1 MNQLSDSGI
10 RIGGDVITDAGE
22 RRRIDAISPIDGAV
36 FGDVLQGTADDALR
50 AVDVAER
57 SFRSWSTTAV
67 EERVSTLRSIA
78 TALREEAAATDES
91 SWAWLLSTESGK
103 RLAEAQGEITFSAV
117 YFEAFADL
125 LEAQRDEHF
134 SVIPGITHRVQPQ
147 AMGVVAVITPWNFP
161 VSIPARKIAA
171 ALAAGCTV
179 VFRAAELAALSSLRL
194 SALIERFVPAG
205 VVNTVL
211 GSPADVVTPWL
222 DRADCVSFT
231 GSTRV
236 GRIIN
241 AQIAPRFT
249 PAVMELGGNAS
260 FVVLDD
266 ADVASAVDT
275 LMIAKFRN
283 NGQSCIGANNVLIP
297 RRLEADFRDALTA
310 AASALVVGDPRDAA
324 TDLGPLAPAKDPARI
339 ADLVSAAT
347 ASGGETLLSD
357 AELPSRG
364 HYAAPQFVMNAHSS
378 SALVSDEVFGPAA
391 GILVYD
397 DLADALALQRAS
409 GYGLASYVCTSDE
422 SRADA
427 VAAEF
432 RAGIIGINTATP
444 NYPGAPF
451 GGIGLSGLGY
461 EGGRQ
466 GLEAHQHF
474 RTIATRTETP

>member
-1 MNQLSDSGI
+1 MNQLSESGV
-10 RIGGDVITDAGE
+10 RIGGEVVSDGQG
-22 RRRIDAISPIDGAV
+22 RRRIEAISPIDGNA

-50 AVDVAER
+50 AFDVAKR
-57 SFRSWSTTAV
+57 SFGSWSTTPV
-67 EERVSTLRSIA
+67 DERVATLRAIA
-78 TALREEAAATDES
+78 GALRDEASVTGES
-91 SWAWLLSTESGK
+91 SWAWLLSTETGK
-103 RLAEAQGEITFSAV
+103 RLAEAQGEINFSAV
-117 YFEAFADL
+117 YFDAFADL
-125 LEAQRDEHF
+125 LEAQRDEQF

-171 ALAAGCTV
+171 ALVAGCTV

-211 GSPADVVTPWL
+211 GTPADVVTPWL
-222 DRADCVSFT
+222 ERVDCVSFT

-241 AQIAPRFT
+241 EQIAPRFT

-266 ADVASAVDT
+266 ADINAAVDT

-297 RRLEADFRDALTA
+297 RSLEADFRDALTA
-310 AASALVVGDPRDAA
+310 AASSLVVGDPRDAA
-324 TDLGPLAPAKDPARI
+324 TDLGALAPAKDPARVNS
-339 ADLVSAAT
+339 LVDDAVAA
-347 ASGGETLLSD
+347 GGEALLGQT
-357 AELPSRG
+357 ELPTSG
-364 HYAAPQFVMNAHSS
+364 HYAAPQFVMNAPASS
-378 SALVSDEVFGPAA
+378 TLVADEVFGPAA
-391 GILVYD
+391 GIIAYD
-397 DLADALALQRAS
+397 DLNEALGLQRAS
-409 GYGLASYVCTSDE
+409 GYGLASYVCTQDE

-474 RTIATRTETP
+474 RTIATKTESV

>member
-1 MNQLSDSGI
+1 VNQLSESGV
-10 RIGGDVITDAGE
+10 RIGGEVFSDGQG
-22 RRRIDAISPIDGAV
+22 RRRIEAISPIDGNA
-36 FGDVLQGTADDALR
+36 FGDVLQGTVDDSLRAFDVAKRSFGLWSATPVDERVTTLRAIAGALR
-50 AVDVAER
+50 DEA
-57 SFRSWSTTAV
+57 S
-67 EERVSTLRSIA
+67 A
-78 TALREEAAATDES
+78 TGES
-91 SWAWLLSTESGK
+91 SWAWLLSTETGK
-103 RLAEAQGEITFSAV
+103 RLSEAQGEINFSAV
-117 YFEAFADL
+117 YFDAFADL
-125 LEAQRDEHF
+125 VEAQREEHF
-134 SVIPGITHRVQPQ
+134 SSIPGITHRVRPQ

-179 VFRAAELAALSSLRL
+179 VFRSAELAALSSLRL

-211 GSPADVVTPWL
+211 GSPGDVVTPWL
-222 DRADCVSFT
+222 ERVDCVSFT

-241 AQIAPRFT
+241 EQIAPRFT

-266 ADVASAVDT
+266 ADINAAVDT
-275 LMIAKFRN
+275 IMIAKFRN

-297 RRLEADFRDALTA
+297 RSLEEDFRDALTA
-310 AASALVVGDPRDAA
+310 AASSLVVGDPRDAA
-324 TDLGPLAPAKDPARI
+324 TDLGALAPAKDPARV
-339 ADLVSAAT
+339 ASLVDDAVAA
-347 ASGGETLLSD
+347 GGEVLLGQT
-357 AELPSRG
+357 ELPARG
-364 HYAAPQFVMNAHSS
+364 HYAAPQFVMNAPAT
-378 SALVSDEVFGPAA
+378 SALVADEVFGPVA
-391 GILVYD
+391 GVIAYD
-397 DLADALALQRAS
+397 DVDEALGVQRAS
-409 GYGLASYVCTSDE
+409 GYGLASYVFTQDE
-422 SRADA
+422 SRAEA
-427 VAAEF
+427 VAAKF

-474 RTIATRTETP
+474 RTIATKTESV

>member
-1 MNQLSDSGI
+1 MNQQSVSGV
-10 RIGGDVITDAGE
+10 RIGGEAVAGARGQVE
-22 RRRIDAISPIDGAV
+22 AVSPIDGETIGAIAQ
-36 FGDVLQGTADDALR
+36 GDADDAVRAFDVARDALDGWAATSVDERARVLRDIAAALR
-50 AVDVAER
+50 A
-57 SFRSWSTTAV
+57 
-67 EERVSTLRSIA
+67 
-78 TALREEAAATDES
+78 EAASSDATG
-91 SWAWLLSTESGK
+91 WAWLLSTETGK

-134 SVIPGITHRVQPQ
+134 AAIPGIEHRVRPQPI
-147 AMGVVAVITPWNFP
+147 GVVAVITPWNFP

-171 ALAAGCTV
+171 ALAAGCSV
-179 VFRAAELAALSSLRL
+179 VFRAAALAALSSLRL
-194 SALIERFVPAG
+194 AELIDRFVPAG

-211 GSPADVVTPWL
+211 GRSAEVVTPWL
-222 DRADCVSFT
+222 DRADGVSFT

-241 AQIAPRFT
+241 EQLAPRFT

-266 ADVASAVDT
+266 ADVPDAVAT
-275 LMIAKFRN
+275 LMIAKLRN
-283 NGQSCIGANNVLIP
+283 NGQSCIGANSVLVP
-297 RRLEADFRDALTA
+297 RSLAADIRDAIRD
-310 AASALVVGDPRDAA
+310 AASALVVGDPRDPA
-324 TDLGPLAPAKDPARI
+324 TDLGPLAPAGDPERVAG
-339 ADLVSAAT
+339 LVRDAAAT
-347 ASGGETLLSD
+347 GGETLLPDS
-357 AELPSRG
+357 ALPERG
-364 HYAAPQFVMNAHSS
+364 HYAAPQFVFGASASS
-378 SALVSDEVFGPAA
+378 ELVAEEVFGPAA
-391 GILVYD
+391 GIIVYD
-397 DLADALALQRAS
+397 DLDEALALQRAS
-409 GYGLASYVCTSDE
+409 GYGLASYVCTADPE
-422 SRADA
+422 RADA
-427 VAAEF
+427 VAERF